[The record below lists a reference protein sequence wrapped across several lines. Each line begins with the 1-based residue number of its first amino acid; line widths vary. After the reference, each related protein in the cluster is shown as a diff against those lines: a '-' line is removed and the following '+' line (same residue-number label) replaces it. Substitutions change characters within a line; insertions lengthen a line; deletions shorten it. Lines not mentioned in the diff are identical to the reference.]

1 MISLLGVKIS
11 EMFTVFFDNIPKAAY
26 FFYACLASAL
36 DALQSLMRRLAGLD
50 VYYEASGAVVE
61 KTDPVLSFIYGILG
75 IGEGAG
81 QYSALTTTFWS
92 LAIFGIIVLAVG
104 SIIAIVRSHYQED
117 SAKTNPMQYIYTAVK
132 SIFTFAIVPI
142 AVVIG
147 LQLSSFMLTT
157 LDNITAGVT
166 TEETIKGVYGTQAVE
181 KFEKADGSYSNY
193 DFFSLGMPSN
203 TTTFS
208 GLLFKAA
215 AYNCN
220 RVRIS
225 PERLSNGVFAGQ
237 DMLGIFAQSDS
248 PGYTAASDK
257 AAYLAE
263 QIDYAFANNLKLQN
277 KVSLQS
283 VKPDY
288 LSSWSAGDFF
298 FQMGNFQ
305 HFSKYNT
312 HLVWYYYNL
321 WQFNFIIGYAAVFT
335 CFGMFISIIVGLMGR
350 LIKSVALF
358 LIYPA
363 TLGLASMDDFGA
375 FKKWRG
381 EFIKQI
387 LAAFGSII
395 GMNLFFLLMPFLSSI
410 SFYPASFGVLNA
422 LVNTIIVIT
431 GLVVVKSFIEFVS
444 GLVGGG
450 NVLSEGESNKGA
462 VGKTFMKGAVGAVT
476 GGRLGGKFNPI
487 TKLAKFGVKKGVAKL
502 GYTMNQHR
510 ADKRNREAD
519 ELLNSEEATK
529 AREDFS
535 TAVADNQNMQEEYRD
550 RMKNDAYLQK
560 QFNERKANFMA
571 QGQSEE
577 EAEKSAMD
585 EYFSQDERYKKNKE
599 TIKNYNEGNFKGAE
613 DNLKAIKLKE
623 EAKIYTERQER
634 IGAANY
640 LSKDGNV
647 FKGNIS
653 GLAANAKN
661 AAKETAGAFFGAF
674 TKTIKELGL
683 NTGGLK
689 GLFLAG
695 TNKKV
700 DENGN
705 VTGEV
710 ISIKAWDPNKGTE
723 TKSIKETFSP
733 SNIKRALS
741 SSLDSLI
748 FMMGNNKETKS
759 KDSVEKI
766 QENAAKSMAE
776 SSDKTTKAVEN
787 LEKKFDKLID
797 SLGDGIV
804 KK

>member
-1 MISLLGVKIS
+1 
-11 EMFTVFFDNIPKAAY
+11 
-26 FFYACLASAL
+26 
-36 DALQSLMRRLAGLD
+36 MRRLAGLD

-257 AAYLAE
+257 AAYLAD

-462 VGKTFMKGAVGAVT
+462 VGKTFMKGAVGAKA
-476 GGRLGGKFNPI
+476 GFSLASKINPAAALTRFGSKKAI
-487 TKLAKFGVKKGVAKL
+487 AAGTAAINKGLANRRNKKADEKEDELRERRYSLEYNKAFVDQQIDREGSEENKEYNKLKERYAKKGLSDEA
-502 GYTMNQHR
+502 
-510 ADKRNREAD
+510 AD
-519 ELLNSEEATK
+519 EK
-529 AREDFS
+529 AREKIYNKD
-535 TAVADNQNMQEEYRD
+535 
-550 RMKNDAYLQK
+550 KN
-560 QFNERKANFMA
+560 
-571 QGQSEE
+571 
-577 EAEKSAMD
+577 
-585 EYFSQDERYKKNKE
+585 YKKDKDWL
-599 TIKNYNEGNFKGAE
+599 E
-613 DNLKAIKLKE
+613 DNSEKVQSLRQKAIQNTK
-623 EAKIYTERQER
+623 
-634 IGAANY
+634 AAENIRTRNY
-640 LSKDGNV
+640 LDPQTGKMTLSSFGAS
-647 FKGNIS
+647 F
-653 GLAANAKN
+653 KN
-661 AAKETAGAFFGAF
+661 AGKETAGAFLGAF
-674 TKTIKELGL
+674 TKTIKEIGINL
-683 NTGGLK
+683 GGLK
-689 GLFLAG
+689 GLFHAG
-695 TNKKV
+695 TNKQV
-700 DENGN
+700 DDSGK
-705 VTGEV
+705 VTGEFM
-710 ISIKAWDPNKGTE
+710 KLKPWDP
-723 TKSIKETFSP
+723 S
-733 SNIKRALS
+733 R
-741 SSLDSLI
+741 
-748 FMMGNNKETKS
+748 GNEVGSDRRRGGLVGNLAYFLGSNKETKS
-759 KDSVEKI
+759 TESVEKI